1 MEAPCFLMGMGDESR
16 VTLFEKSEGPELLGA
31 REKKL
36 SAESIE
42 RRCSI
47 IWLLLMFSC
56 EKKITTKE
64 IAPLERKI
72 KDSTQSK
79 E

>member
-1 MEAPCFLMGMGDESR
+1 MEAPCFLMGLGDESR
-16 VTLFEKSEGPELLGA
+16 VTLLEKSEGPEPLGA

-47 IWLLLMFSC
+47 IWRLLMFSC
-56 EKKITTKE
+56 EKITTME
-64 IAPLERKI
+64 IAPLERKTT
-72 KDSTQSK
+72 DSTGGN